1 MAGLSL
7 PVRLHSALCNWE
19 RPMPDGYDSHA
30 DYMGWVKD
38 DADARAI
45 EVRTTLIRA
54 FAGFVEV
61 REIEVINFSAMTA
74 LDLAA
79 AIQAEP
85 SILKPLM
92 ACCNVAG
99 RAVERDLDIRGLD
112 TYVPRLSEMQAAAI
126 AGYLKPFLPQELAVP
141 ALSELDRFFFVDK
154 EIRARKGRW
163 EQTVVESLNQLSR
176 YTFKK
181 RRFEV
186 GEESFEIDAAAP
198 ETGKI
203 EVAIDVKRIEARR
216 DIHKRA
222 DEIINKAAKF
232 KKKHPKS
239 LFAAVVYYPFT
250 AEHVNVQSRLESRHI
265 DAVCF
270 ASQGGEQ
277 IGVAIGLLVDQ
288 LKIRK

>member
-1 MAGLSL
+1 
-7 PVRLHSALCNWE
+7 
-19 RPMPDGYDSHA
+19 MPDGYDSHA
-30 DYMGWVKD
+30 DYIEWVRR
-38 DADARAI
+38 DADARSA
-45 EVRTTLIRA
+45 EVRASLVRA
-54 FAGFVEV
+54 FAKFVEL
-61 REIEVINFSAMTA
+61 REIEVINFSSMTA

-85 SILKPLM
+85 SILKPIM

-99 RAVERDLDIRGLD
+99 RAIERDLDIRGLD
-112 TYVPRLSEMQAAAI
+112 TYVPRLSEVQAAAI

-141 ALSELDRFFFVDK
+141 ALSELDRFCFVDK

-163 EQTVVESLNQLSR
+163 EQTIVESLNAQSR

-186 GEESFEIDAAAP
+186 GEEAFEIDAAAP
-198 ETGKI
+198 ETGRI
-203 EVAIDVKRIEARR
+203 EVAIDIKRIEARR

-222 DEIINKAAKF
+222 DEIINKATKF
-232 KKKHPKS
+232 KKKHSKQ

-250 AEHVNVQSRLESRHI
+250 AEHVNVQSRLESRYI

-270 ASQGGEQ
+270 ASQGTEQ
-277 IGVAIGLLVDQ
+277 MSIAIGLLVDR

>member
-1 MAGLSL
+1 
-7 PVRLHSALCNWE
+7 
-19 RPMPDGYDSHA
+19 MPEGYDSHA
-30 DYMGWVKD
+30 DYMEWVKAEVD
-38 DADARAI
+38 VRAT
-45 EVRTTLIRA
+45 EVRGALIRA
-54 FAGFVEV
+54 FARFVEV

-74 LDLAA
+74 MDLAG
-79 AIQAEP
+79 AIRAEP
-85 SILKPLM
+85 NILKPLM

-112 TYVPRLSEMQAAAI
+112 TYEPRLSEAHAAAI

-141 ALSELDRFFFVDK
+141 ALGELDRFFFVDK

-163 EQTVVESLNQLSR
+163 EQMIVESLNQSSR

-198 ETGKI
+198 EAGKI

-250 AEHVNVQSRLESRHI
+250 AEHVNVQSRLKSRYI

-270 ASQGGEQ
+270 ASQGNEQ
-277 IGVAIGLLVDQ
+277 IDVAIKLLIDQ
-288 LKIRK
+288 LGIQK

>member
-1 MAGLSL
+1 L
-7 PVRLHSALCNWE
+7 PE
-19 RPMPDGYDSHA
+19 GYDSHA
-30 DYMGWVKD
+30 DYMEWVK
-38 DADARAI
+38 ADAEARAAIVRAKLNRAFAKFI
-45 EVRTTLIRA
+45 EVR
-54 FAGFVEV
+54 EV
-61 REIEVINFSAMTA
+61 EVINFSAMTA
-74 LDLAA
+74 MDLAA

-112 TYVPRLSEMQAAAI
+112 TYAPRLNEAHSAAI

-163 EQTVVESLNQLSR
+163 EQAIVESLNNLSR

-222 DEIINKAAKF
+222 DEIINKATKF

-250 AEHVNVQSRLESRHI
+250 AEHVNVQNRLVSRYI
-265 DAVCF
+265 DAVSF
-270 ASQGGEQ
+270 ASQSTEQ
-277 IGVAIGLLVDQ
+277 IGIAIGLLVDQ
-288 LKIRK
+288 LRIRKE

>member
-1 MAGLSL
+1 
-7 PVRLHSALCNWE
+7 
-19 RPMPDGYDSHA
+19 MPEGYDTHA
-30 DYMGWVKD
+30 DYTGWVQEGSK
-38 DADARAI
+38 ARSASVRQTLLEAFARFI
-45 EVRTTLIRA
+45 EVRQ
-54 FAGFVEV
+54 V
-61 REIEVINFSAMTA
+61 EVINFSAMTVM
-74 LDLAA
+74 DLAA
-79 AIQAEP
+79 AVKAQP

-112 TYVPRLSEMQAAAI
+112 TYTPRLSDEHAAAI

-163 EQTVVESLNQLSR
+163 EQTILEVLNAQSR
-176 YTFKK
+176 LTFKK

-186 GEESFEIDAAAP
+186 AEESFELDAAAP
-198 ETGKI
+198 ATGPI
-203 EVAIDVKRIEARR
+203 EIGVDVKRIEARR

-232 KKKHPKS
+232 KKKFRKGR
-239 LFAAVVYYPFT
+239 FAAVVYYPFT
-250 AEHVNVQSRLESRHI
+250 VEHVNVQSRLESRYI

-270 ASQGGEQ
+270 ASQSAEQ
-277 IGVAIGLLVDQ
+277 SGVAVGLLVDR
-288 LKIRK
+288 LGIRKK

>member
-1 MAGLSL
+1 M
-7 PVRLHSALCNWE
+7 LHGV
-19 RPMPDGYDSHA
+19 PDARRNDSHA
-30 DYMGWVKD
+30 DYMGWVKT
-38 DADARAI
+38 DADARASV
-45 EVRTTLIRA
+45 VRETLIRA
-54 FAGFVEV
+54 FAKFVEIRSV
-61 REIEVINFSAMTA
+61 EIINFSAMTA

-79 AIQAEP
+79 AIQNEP

-92 ACCNVAG
+92 TCCNVAG

-112 TYVPRLSEMQAAAI
+112 TYSPRITATQAAVI

-163 EQTVVESLNQLSR
+163 EQTIVESLNKESR
-176 YTFKK
+176 YSFKK

-186 GEESFEIDAAAP
+186 AEESFEIDAAAP
-198 ETGKI
+198 ATGKI

-232 KKKHPKS
+232 KRKFPKA

-250 AEHVNVQSRLESRHI
+250 SEHVNVQSRLESKYI
-265 DAVCF
+265 NAVCF
-270 ASQGGEQ
+270 ASQGEEQ
-277 IGVAIGLLVDQ
+277 ISVAVGLLVDR
-288 LKIRK
+288 LRIRKA

>member
-1 MAGLSL
+1 
-7 PVRLHSALCNWE
+7 
-19 RPMPDGYDSHA
+19 MPGGYDSHA
-30 DYMGWVKD
+30 DYMGWVR
-38 DADARAI
+38 ADAEARAG

-54 FAGFVEV
+54 FAKFVEV

-74 LDLAA
+74 MDLAA

-112 TYVPRLSEMQAAAI
+112 TYEPRLSEVSAATI

-163 EQTVVESLNQLSR
+163 EQTIVESLNLLSR

-181 RRFEV
+181 RRFDV

-198 ETGKI
+198 STGKI

-222 DEIINKAAKF
+222 DEIINKATKF

-250 AEHVNVQSRLESRHI
+250 AEHLNVQSRLESRFI

-270 ASQGGEQ
+270 ASQSGEQ

>member
-1 MAGLSL
+1 
-7 PVRLHSALCNWE
+7 
-19 RPMPDGYDSHA
+19 MPEGYDSHA
-30 DYMGWVKD
+30 DYMGWVK
-38 DADARAI
+38 ADAESRAS
-45 EVRTTLIRA
+45 EMRTSLIRA
-54 FAGFVEV
+54 FAKFVEI

-74 LDLAA
+74 MELAA
-79 AIQAEP
+79 AIQTEP

-112 TYVPRLSEMQAAAI
+112 TYEPRLSETHAAAI

-163 EQTVVESLNQLSR
+163 EQSIVESLNTLSR

-186 GEESFEIDAAAP
+186 GKEFFEIDAAAP

-203 EVAIDVKRIEARR
+203 EVAVDVKRIEARR

-250 AEHVNVQSRLESRHI
+250 AEQVNIQSRLASRYV

>member
-1 MAGLSL
+1 
-7 PVRLHSALCNWE
+7 
-19 RPMPDGYDSHA
+19 MPEGYDSHA
-30 DYMGWVKD
+30 DYMGWVKT
-38 DADARAI
+38 DADARAV
-45 EVRTTLIRA
+45 EVRATLIRA
-54 FAGFVEV
+54 FAKFVEV

-74 LDLAA
+74 MDLAA

-112 TYVPRLSEMQAAAI
+112 TYVPRLSETHAAAI

-163 EQTVVESLNQLSR
+163 EQTIVESLNKLSR

-198 ETGKI
+198 GSGKI

-222 DEIINKAAKF
+222 DEIINKAANF

-250 AEHVNVQSRLESRHI
+250 AEHVNVQSRLESRFI

-288 LKIRK
+288 LKIRA

>member
-1 MAGLSL
+1 
-7 PVRLHSALCNWE
+7 
-19 RPMPDGYDSHA
+19 MPEGYDSHA
-30 DYMGWVKD
+30 DYMGWVK
-38 DADARAI
+38 ADSEARAL
-45 EVRTTLIRA
+45 EVRATLVRA
-54 FAGFVEV
+54 FAKFVEI

-79 AIQAEP
+79 AIKAEP
-85 SILKPLM
+85 RILKPLM

-99 RAVERDLDIRGLD
+99 RAIERDLDIRALD
-112 TYVPRLSEMQAAAI
+112 TYVPRLGEIQAAAI

-163 EQTVVESLNQLSR
+163 EQTIVASLNAQSR

-186 GEESFEIDAAAP
+186 GNESFEIDAAAP

-222 DEIINKAAKF
+222 DEIINKATKF
-232 KKKHPKS
+232 KKKHPKG

-250 AEHVNVQSRLESRHI
+250 SEHVNVQSRLESRYI

-270 ASQGGEQ
+270 ASQGEEQ
-277 IGVAIGLLVDQ
+277 LGVAVGLLVDS
-288 LKIRK
+288 LKIRKK

>member
-1 MAGLSL
+1 MSTLSA
-7 PVRLHSALCNWE
+7 RTAETW
-19 RPMPDGYDSHA
+19 MPEGYDSHA
-30 DYMGWVKD
+30 DYMGWVKT
-38 DADARAI
+38 DADKRASD
-45 EVRTTLIRA
+45 VRATLVRA
-54 FAGFVEV
+54 FARFIEFQQV
-61 REIEVINFSAMTA
+61 EVINFSAMTV

-79 AIQAEP
+79 AIRMEP
-85 SILKPLM
+85 AILKPLM
-92 ACCNVAG
+92 VCCNVAG

-112 TYVPRLSEMQAAAI
+112 TYVPRLSETQAAAI
-126 AGYLKPFLPQELAVP
+126 AGYLKPFLPQQLAIP

-163 EQTVVESLNQLSR
+163 EQTIVASLNAQSR

-181 RRFEV
+181 RRFKV
-186 GEESFEIDAAAP
+186 GDESFEIDAAAP

-232 KKKHPKS
+232 KRKHPKG

-250 AEHVNVQSRLESRHI
+250 AEHVNVQSRLQSRSI

-270 ASQGGEQ
+270 ASQGEEQ

-288 LKIRK
+288 LKIRKT

>member
-1 MAGLSL
+1 
-7 PVRLHSALCNWE
+7 
-19 RPMPDGYDSHA
+19 MPEGYDSHA
-30 DYMGWVKD
+30 DYMGWVK
-38 DADARAI
+38 ADAELRAV
-45 EVRTTLIRA
+45 EVRATLIRA
-54 FAGFVEV
+54 FSRFVEL
-61 REIEVINFSAMTA
+61 REIEVINFSNMTA
-74 LDLAA
+74 MDLAA
-79 AIQAEP
+79 AIQSEP
-85 SILKPLM
+85 RILKPLM

-112 TYVPRLSEMQAAAI
+112 TYVPRLSESHAAAI

-163 EQTVVESLNQLSR
+163 EQTILESLNALSR
-176 YTFKK
+176 YKFKK

-186 GEESFEIDAAAP
+186 GDESFEIDAAAP
-198 ETGKI
+198 DTGKI
-203 EVAIDVKRIEARR
+203 EVAVDVKRIEARR

-222 DEIINKAAKF
+222 DEVINKAAKF

-250 AEHVNVQSRLESRHI
+250 AEHVNVQSRLQSRYI

-270 ASQGGEQ
+270 ASQGPEQ
-277 IGVAIGLLVDQ
+277 ISVAVGLLVDQ

>member
-1 MAGLSL
+1 
-7 PVRLHSALCNWE
+7 
-19 RPMPDGYDSHA
+19 MPEGYDSHA
-30 DYMGWVKD
+30 DYMGWVKTA
-38 DADARAI
+38 ADSRA
-45 EVRTTLIRA
+45 VDVQATLIRA
-54 FAGFVEV
+54 FAKFVEV

-79 AIQAEP
+79 AIRAEP

-99 RAVERDLDIRGLD
+99 RAIERDLDIRGLD
-112 TYVPRLSEMQAAAI
+112 TYVPRLSETHAATI

-163 EQTVVESLNQLSR
+163 EQAIVAALNAQSR

-186 GEESFEIDAAAP
+186 SNESFEIDAAAP
-198 ETGKI
+198 PTGKI
-203 EVAIDVKRIEARR
+203 EIAIDVKRIEARR

-232 KKKHPKS
+232 KRKHPKC
-239 LFAAVVYYPFT
+239 LFAAVIYYPFT
-250 AEHVNVQSRLESRHI
+250 SEHVNVQSRLESHSI
-265 DAVCF
+265 DAICF
-270 ASQGGEQ
+270 ASQGEEQ
-277 IGVAIGLLVDQ
+277 IGVAIGLLVDR
-288 LKIRK
+288 LNIRKE

>member
-1 MAGLSL
+1 
-7 PVRLHSALCNWE
+7 
-19 RPMPDGYDSHA
+19 MPEGYDSHA
-30 DYMGWVKD
+30 DYMGWVKT
-38 DADARAI
+38 DADARAVK
-45 EVRTTLIRA
+45 VRASLIRA
-54 FAGFVEV
+54 FTKFVEV
-61 REIEVINFSAMTA
+61 REIEVINFSAMTVM
-74 LDLAA
+74 DLAM
-79 AIQAEP
+79 AIQTEP
-85 SILKPLM
+85 IILKPLM

-99 RAVERDLDIRGLD
+99 RAVERDLEIRGLD
-112 TYVPRLSEMQAAAI
+112 TYVPRLSETHAAAI

-163 EQTVVESLNQLSR
+163 EQTIVDSLNKLSR
-176 YTFKK
+176 FSFKK

-198 ETGKI
+198 ERGKI
-203 EVAIDVKRIEARR
+203 EIAIDVKRIEARR

-222 DEIINKAAKF
+222 DEVINKAAKF

-250 AEHVNVQSRLESRHI
+250 GEHVNVQSRLESRYI

-270 ASQGGEQ
+270 ASQGVEQ
-277 IGVAIGLLVDQ
+277 IGVAIGLLVDR
-288 LKIRK
+288 LGVRK

>member
-1 MAGLSL
+1 
-7 PVRLHSALCNWE
+7 
-19 RPMPDGYDSHA
+19 MPEGYDSHA
-30 DYMGWVKD
+30 DYMGWVRAE
-38 DADARAI
+38 ADARISDMRARL
-45 EVRTTLIRA
+45 VRT
-54 FAGFVEV
+54 FARFVEV

-112 TYVPRLSEMQAAAI
+112 TYAPRLSEAHAATI

-154 EIRARKGRW
+154 EVRKRKGRW
-163 EQTVVESLNQLSR
+163 EQTIIESLNQQSR

-186 GEESFEIDAAAP
+186 GGESFEIDAAAP
-198 ETGKI
+198 ATGKI
-203 EVAIDVKRIEARR
+203 EIAIDIKRIEARR

-222 DEIINKAAKF
+222 DEIINKATKF
-232 KKKHPKS
+232 KRKHPKS
-239 LFAAVVYYPFT
+239 VFAAVVYYPFT
-250 AEHVNVQSRLESRHI
+250 VEHVNVQSRLESRYI
-265 DAVCF
+265 DVVCF
-270 ASQGGEQ
+270 ASQGNEQ
-277 IGVAIGLLVDQ
+277 IGVAIGLLVDR